1 MEDLRFEAEF
11 LTWDQASQNS
21 FTFACH
27 LTSTI
32 GIRVSWDP
40 FNPDWIASAANAD
53 LAQVMIDT
61 QHLIHIQLKNEQ
73 KWAKVVEVKDE
84 GKLVKMRTENGDAFM
99 MKTEGQDTTTGY
111 PILREAINL
120 SHPSPTIAANRA
132 KPHIWHRGEKT
143 GQAKDRMGPSDIPP
157 PSSTTGVKND

>member
-1 MEDLRFEAEF
+1 MQAEF
-11 LTWDQASQNS
+11 LSWDQASQDS

-27 LTSTI
+27 LTSTR

-73 KWAKVVEVKDE
+73 KWAKVVEIQDA
-84 GKLVKMRTENGDAFM
+84 GKLVQMQTENGDTFM
-99 MKTEGQDTTTGY
+99 MKTEGPRHNHRIPY
-111 PILREAINL
+111 PPRGHPTNL
-120 SHPSPTIAANRA
+120 SHPSLTIAANRA
-132 KPHIWHRGEKT
+132 QPHIWNRGEET
-143 GQAKDRMGPSDIPP
+143 RQEKDRTGPSDIPP
-157 PSSTTGVKND
+157 PSSTTGLKGD

>member
-1 MEDLRFEAEF
+1 MEDLQFEAEF

-21 FTFACH
+21 FTFVCH

-73 KWAKVVEVKDE
+73 KWAKVVEVKETCPNANRKRGYIYDE
-84 GKLVKMRTENGDAFM
+84 NRRPRHNNRIPHPPR
-99 MKTEGQDTTTGY
+99 GY
-111 PILREAINL
+111 PTNL

-143 GQAKDRMGPSDIPP
+143 GQEKDRMGPSDITP